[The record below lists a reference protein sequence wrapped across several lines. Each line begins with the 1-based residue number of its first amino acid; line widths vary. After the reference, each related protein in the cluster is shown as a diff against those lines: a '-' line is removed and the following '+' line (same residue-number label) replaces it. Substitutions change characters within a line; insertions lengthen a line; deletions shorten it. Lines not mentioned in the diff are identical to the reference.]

1 MGHRKDRGEEDR
13 RKILTNAVVHRQR
26 VQPVAG
32 LHRMGL
38 VLLQV
43 AEELRNPAVAGHR
56 SRRRDYQLRLQGV
69 VDIPQ
74 AVGNQLHYWLVV
86 VG

>member
-1 MGHRKDRGEEDR
+1 MGHRKDRGEVDR
-13 RKILTNAVVHRQR
+13 RKILTIAVVHRQR

-43 AEELRNPAVAGHR
+43 ADQVRLVTELLNARHH
-56 SRRRDYQLRLQGV
+56 
-69 VDIPQ
+69 VD
-74 AVGNQLHYWLVV
+74 
-86 VG
+86 